1 MVDPA
6 ARAVSAALHTSQ
18 LGGPTL
24 SQGAQNSSPSP
35 VSTREKASI
44 PELEYEALEIS
55 EVKGPFERKVHCSCF
70 GPLWKQGIFALQ
82 LLLGDP
88 LKAKQPT
95 YTLQFLLGPIWK
107 QGRLLCTLQLQRVPE
122 ASASFAFA

>member
-70 GPLWKQGIFALQ
+70 GPL
-82 LLLGDP
+82 
-88 LKAKQPT
+88 
-95 YTLQFLLGPIWK
+95 
-107 QGRLLCTLQLQRVPE
+107 
-122 ASASFAFA
+122 